1 MKMWVSIGE
10 KRAKGWVVHRCVM
23 QRLGALGAG
32 WEVLTK
38 GRLLEFLE
46 DPAASRAVVFSLAT
60 VSRGGRSMPLQFFHE
75 GKNLDSVMK
84 RLSWRPPWAGGDGKP
99 DKKCAMNFI
108 ASTRRIAVNVQQMP
122 LVHT

>member
-1 MKMWVSIGE
+1 M
-10 KRAKGWVVHRCVM
+10 HRCVM

-32 WEVLTK
+32 REVLTK
-38 GRLLEFLE
+38 GRFREFLD
-46 DPAASRAVVFSLAT
+46 DPAASRAVVYSLAAMG
-60 VSRGGRSMPLQFFHE
+60 RDGRSTPLQLFHE
-75 GKNLDSVMK
+75 GKNLDSVVK
-84 RLSWRPPWAGGDGKP
+84 RLSWCPPWAGGDGKP